1 MNKTTEAL
9 AAGYIAPK
17 VIGGFKLRWIA
28 YGVLAYFGLRMMSK
42 RGIFPKQ
49 ADAALDVIDK
59 GIDTVKNQVKGLT
72 NKKSVGESASATE
85 LH

>member
-9 AAGYIAPK
+9 TAGYIAPK
-17 VIGGFKLRWIA
+17 VLGGFKFRWLA
-28 YGVLAYFGLRMMSK
+28 YGAIAYFGLRMMSK

-59 GIDTVKNQVKGLT
+59 GIDTVKNQVKGLANRKT
-72 NKKSVGESASATE
+72 AAESTSSSE

>member
-17 VIGGFKLRWIA
+17 VLGGFKLRWIA
-28 YGVLAYFGLRMMSK
+28 YGALAYFGLRMMSK

-49 ADAALDVIDK
+49 ADAALDAIDK
-59 GIDTVKNQVKGLT
+59 GIDTVKNQVKGLASRKT
-72 NKKSVGESASATE
+72 AGEAASTSE

>member
-1 MNKTTEAL
+1 MNKATEAI

-17 VIGGFKLRWIA
+17 VLRGFKLRWIA
-28 YGVLAYFGLRMMSK
+28 YGALAYFGLRMMSK

-59 GIDTVKNQVKGLT
+59 GIDTVKSSVMGMGKKNSSTDQV
-72 NKKSVGESASATE
+72 AE

>member
-1 MNKTTEAL
+1 MNKTTEAI

-17 VIGGFKLRWIA
+17 VLSRFKLRWIA
-28 YGVLAYFGLRMMSK
+28 YGALAYFGLRMMSK

-59 GIDTVKNQVKGLT
+59 GIDTVKSSVMGTL
-72 NKKSVGESASATE
+72 KKSPVDQVAD

>member
-1 MNKTTEAL
+1 MNPTIETV

-17 VIGGFKLRWIA
+17 VLSRFRFRWLI
-28 YGVLAYFGLRMMSK
+28 YGAAAYFGLRYMSK

-59 GIDTVKNQVKGLT
+59 GIDAVKTQVGMK
-72 NKKSVGESASATE
+72 KKSVRESVAE

>member
-1 MNKTTEAL
+1 MNKATEAIGV
-9 AAGYIAPK
+9 GYIAPK
-17 VIGGFKLRWIA
+17 LLRGFRLRWIA
-28 YGVLAYFGLRMMSK
+28 YGALAYFGLRMMSK

-59 GIDTVKNQVKGLT
+59 GIDTVKSSVMGMG
-72 NKKSVGESASATE
+72 KKNSSAGQAAE

>member
-9 AAGYIAPK
+9 ATGYIAPK
-17 VIGGFKLRWIA
+17 VISGFKFRWIA

-59 GIDTVKNQVKGLT
+59 GIDTVKNQVMGLT
-72 NKKSVGESASATE
+72 NKQSVSESATE

>member
-9 AAGYIAPK
+9 TA
-17 VIGGFKLRWIA
+17 GGFKLRWIA
-28 YGVLAYFGLRMMSK
+28 YGALAYFGLRMMSK

-49 ADAALDVIDK
+49 ADAALDAIDK

-72 NKKSVGESASATE
+72 NRQRTGESAAASE